1 MRLELKDIKGGD
13 LEQDY
18 SCTFADFPELK
29 TMSDH
34 GGPVF
39 VEPFSFH
46 LRFQRT
52 GQLVELEGQVTAD
65 ILLSCGRC
73 LKEFRLP
80 VAESFAL
87 TFSPVPQKD
96 VDDEEVELDADELGL
111 ITYQDETLDL
121 AAPLLEQLVMAVPI
135 SPVCSDECHGLCA
148 ECGLDLNDSRCLCE
162 KKVFNNKFSVLA
174 RIKLDS

>member
-1 MRLELKDIKGGD
+1 MRLEIKDIKGGV

-34 GGPVF
+34 GGPTF

-52 GQLVELEGQVTAD
+52 GQLVELEGRVAAD
-65 ILLSCGRC
+65 ILLNCGRC
-73 LKEFRLP
+73 LKEFRLS
-80 VAESFAL
+80 VTDSFSL
-87 TFSPVPQKD
+87 TFSPVPQEG
-96 VDDEEVELDADELGL
+96 VEEEEVELDADELGL
-111 ITYQDETLDL
+111 ITYRDDVLDL
-121 AAPLLEQLVMAVPI
+121 TAALLEQLVMVVPI
-135 SPVCSDECHGLCA
+135 SPVCSDGCQGLCP
-148 ECGLDLNDSRCLCE
+148 ECGLDLNDSRCTCE

-174 RIKLDS
+174 GLKLKS